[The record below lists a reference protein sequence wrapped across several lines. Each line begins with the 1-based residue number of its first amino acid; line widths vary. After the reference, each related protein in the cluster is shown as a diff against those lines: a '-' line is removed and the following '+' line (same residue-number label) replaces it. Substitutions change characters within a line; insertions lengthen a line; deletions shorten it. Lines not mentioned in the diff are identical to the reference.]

1 MTFRDEWLDG
11 LNAAWRL
18 SPIDGL
24 WERVPPMPFGD
35 RHCGR
40 IDAAFRQAADL
51 SDADV
56 EATIEAAAWR
66 RSVGN
71 D

>member
-1 MTFRDEWLDG
+1 MPDQFLDD

-24 WERVPPMPFGD
+24 WERVPPLPFGD
-35 RHCGR
+35 RFCGR

-51 SDADV
+51 SPND
-56 EATIEAAAWR
+56 IEALIHADNLREA
-66 RSVGN
+66 N
-71 D
+71 P

>member
-1 MTFRDEWLDG
+1 MPDQFLDD

-24 WERVPPMPFGD
+24 WERVTPLPFGE
-35 RHCGR
+35 RPCGR

-51 SDADV
+51 SPND
-56 EATIEAAAWR
+56 IEALIHADNLREA
-66 RSVGN
+66 N
-71 D
+71 P

>member
-1 MTFRDEWLDG
+1 MPDQFLDD

-24 WERVPPMPFGD
+24 WERVTPLPFAN

-40 IDAAFRQAADL
+40 IDAAFRQSADL

-56 EATIEAAAWR
+56 EASIEAAAWR

>member
-1 MTFRDEWLDG
+1 MTLRDEWLAG

-24 WERVPPMPFGD
+24 WERVPPLPFGD

-51 SDADV
+51 SPED
-56 EATIEAAAWR
+56 IEALIHADNLREA
-66 RSVGN
+66 N
-71 D
+71 P